1 MYLWLAAQEAASQ
14 ENGDTDLIPRKCDI
28 ITVTGQAEKCELA
41 RAALLVRNSSC
52 LSSCDG
58 LVFIL
63 FILFFPFFL
72 HSRP

>member
-52 LSSCDG
+52 LFRPVLDWFSFS
-58 LVFIL
+58 LSYFSFL
-63 FILFFPFFL
+63 FAF
-72 HSRP
+72 